1 MDNSMKD
8 LNSKTVLTMD
18 ECVLYTGL
26 SKSTM
31 YKMTSNKVIPHY
43 KPNNKLIYFKRS
55 EVEAWLL
62 SNPINTDEEIT
73 QKATDYCYSNNK
85 A

>member
-1 MDNSMKD
+1 MDIKQD
-8 LNSKTVLTMD
+8 LNSKNVLTMD
-18 ECVLYTGL
+18 EMAIYTGL
-26 SKSTM
+26 SKSTL
-31 YKMTSNKVIPHY
+31 YKMTSRKEIKHY
-43 KPNNKLIYFKRS
+43 KPNNKLIYFKRD
-55 EVEAWLL
+55 EVEAWLF

>member
-31 YKMTSNKVIPHY
+31 YKMTSNRVIPHY
-43 KPNNKLIYFKRS
+43 KPNNKLIYFKRA
-55 EVEAWLL
+55 EVEEWLL
-62 SNPINTDEEIT
+62 SNPI
-73 QKATDYCYSNNK
+73 ATNADLEQEAVNYCYSNNK

>member
-1 MDNSMKD
+1 MDNKQD
-8 LNSKTVLTMD
+8 LNSKNVLTMD
-18 ECVLYTGL
+18 EMAIYTGL
-26 SKSTM
+26 SKSTL
-31 YKMTSNKVIPHY
+31 YKMTSRKEIKHY
-43 KPNNKLIYFKRS
+43 KPNNKLIYFKRA
-55 EVEAWLL
+55 EVEEWLF

>member
-1 MDNSMKD
+1 MNNSMKD

-18 ECVLYTGL
+18 EMAIYTGL
-26 SKSTM
+26 SKSTL
-31 YKMTSNKVIPHY
+31 YKMTSRKEIKHY
-43 KPNNKLIYFKRS
+43 KPNNKLIYFKRD
-55 EVEAWLL
+55 EVEAWLF

-73 QKATDYCYSNNK
+73 QKATDYCYSNK

>member
-1 MDNSMKD
+1 MNNSMKD

-43 KPNNKLIYFKRS
+43 KPNNKLIYFKRA
-55 EVEAWLL
+55 EVEEWLL
-62 SNPINTDEEIT
+62 SNPIATSADLE
-73 QKATDYCYSNNK
+73 QQATDYCYSNK
-85 A
+85 E